1 MNAVLRPRSLY
12 LGNMMSGGERFPQ
25 TEKEMFDS
33 AGSAGHCWSRFKEG
47 QLNSEVTFDL
57 PGNRNVNQS
66 INLPKENIFH
76 V

>member
-1 MNAVLRPRSLY
+1 MGDALHSEY
-12 LGNMMSGGERFPQ
+12 FGNMMSGAEKFPQ

-33 AGSAGHCWSRFKEG
+33 AGRAGHCRSRFKEG

-57 PGNRNVNQS
+57 PGDHNVNQR